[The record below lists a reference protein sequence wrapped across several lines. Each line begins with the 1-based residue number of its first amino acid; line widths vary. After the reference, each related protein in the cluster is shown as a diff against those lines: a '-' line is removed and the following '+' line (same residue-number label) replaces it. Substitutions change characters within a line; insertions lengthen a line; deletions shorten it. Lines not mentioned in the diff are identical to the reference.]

1 MAGGADVTFQT
12 NLEDGNYPRL
22 SVLVTVTD
30 EAGNESG
37 PLSPGTFRVDNTPPE
52 ISSETAIT
60 YDNTT
65 VTVTFDTVLYSNS
78 TGTADGWQVDDFTAS
93 LSGGI
98 AVTPIIS
105 SITNTVDGSGN
116 GIVTLGITYTNL
128 SDGRETLAIA
138 PAQDAVVDFA
148 GNAAITTQINNT
160 VKLFDKT
167 PPEPSGPIEVMN
179 DADQPGNLV
188 NRAGVDVI

>member
-1 MAGGADVTFQT
+1 MKYIRNPRPTFIDLVSTDAKSTGVGAISIQSTINTAPYNLLPNLTHEDPLAGGADVTFQT

-105 SITNTVDGSGN
+105 SITNTVD
-116 GIVTLGITYTNL
+116 L
-128 SDGRETLAIA
+128 SLIH
-138 PAQDAVVDFA
+138 
-148 GNAAITTQINNT
+148 I
-160 VKLFDKT
+160 
-167 PPEPSGPIEVMN
+167 
-179 DADQPGNLV
+179 
-188 NRAGVDVI
+188 